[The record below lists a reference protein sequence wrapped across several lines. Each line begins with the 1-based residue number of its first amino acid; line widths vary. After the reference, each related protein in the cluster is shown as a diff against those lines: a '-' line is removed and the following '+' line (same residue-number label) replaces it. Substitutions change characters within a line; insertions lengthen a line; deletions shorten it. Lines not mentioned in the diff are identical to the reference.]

1 MSSALRDVLEQ
12 HAHDVD
18 DVAAGDRLAQIHG
31 RVTTVKR
38 RRRVGGSVLAAVVVA
53 ALAVG
58 LTVFTGDQRDQRPEP
73 ARPTMEGYAPQGEYA
88 ASPQGVPVAKAYV
101 DVPATQFRLV
111 FSCPLA
117 ANGRAT
123 LRIQPEQKGTGL
135 PPETFWEG
143 PCSSEPTTL
152 DLDGPGL
159 ELPSG
164 ATYPP
169 NTFASI
175 TMNQVP
181 AEGEQLDQNET
192 KVRLQVY
199 EKVGARDLRVAGIEV
214 DQTFKE
220 MDGKTY
226 ELSRVVE
233 SKPGARELSIDVTEE
248 DAYVR
253 AAVGYRAEAEIT
265 GPGVGPISTD
275 QRVMLLVHQLDFDNP
290 NALNLAGAGTYRIK
304 VTDGRTPD
312 GVLGFAIYRPVP

>member
-1 MSSALRDVLEQ
+1 MSNALRDVLEQ

-18 DVAAGDRLAQIHG
+18 DVTAGDRLAEVHS
-31 RVTTVKR
+31 RVATVR
-38 RRRVGGSVLAAVVVA
+38 RRRRAGGSVLAAVVVA

-58 LTVFTGDQRDQRPEP
+58 LTVFTGDQRDQRPDP
-73 ARPTMEGYAPQGEYA
+73 AKPSMEGYAPQGQYA

-101 DVPATQFRLV
+101 DVPATHFRLV
-111 FSCPLA
+111 FSCPLVD
-117 ANGRAT
+117 NGRAT

-135 PPETFWEG
+135 PPEKLWEG

-159 ELPSG
+159 GLPSG

-181 AEGEQLDQNET
+181 AEGEQLEQSET
-192 KVRLQVY
+192 KVRLQVF
-199 EKVGARDLRVAGIEV
+199 EKIGGRDLRAAGIEV
-214 DQTFKE
+214 DQSFKE

-226 ELSRVVE
+226 ELSRIME
-233 SKPGARELSIDVTEE
+233 SKPGSREFAIDVTEE

-253 AAVGYRAEAEIT
+253 AAVGYDATAEDY
-265 GPGVGPISTD
+265 GPGVGPISVD
-275 QRVMLLVHQLDFDNP
+275 RRIMVLVHQIDFDDP
-290 NALNLAGAGTYRIK
+290 DALNLPGAGTYRIK
-304 VTDGRTPD
+304 VTDGRTRD
-312 GVLGFAIYRPVP
+312 GRLGFAIYRPVP